1 MDSERNAPVDTR
13 QLFKNSA
20 LLTVFGRKR
29 VPAMAD
35 FNELLIQAYRLLDTA
50 RMLSDDSKRNGINFV
65 NTELDLSMTLAERA
79 LVSAEQL

>member
-1 MDSERNAPVDTR
+1 VESLSEEVTDAKDFR
-13 QLFKNSA
+13 L
-20 LLTVFGRKR
+20 GRKR
-29 VPAMAD
+29 VLAMAD